1 MLHISIGQDRYLQKH
16 LEGWEREKLK
26 RILEKKKNNQYR
38 RNHSRLLF
46 LQDQDQASLINKLKD
61 YLTKEEIMLGIAESV
76 IGVAGKVLDKFVEDK
91 DLKTKLSHELK
102 SQIVSLDL
110 AQAQTNLEQAKHPS
124 IFVAGARP
132 AIMWI
137 CAFGLGW
144 QFVFQPVAVW
154 IIAVGGIDVVL
165 PIIETEGLLSLTLA
179 LLGLG
184 GMRSFEKSKGIQ
196 RNNMKK

>member
-1 MLHISIGQDRYLQKH
+1 
-16 LEGWEREKLK
+16 
-26 RILEKKKNNQYR
+26 
-38 RNHSRLLF
+38 
-46 LQDQDQASLINKLKD
+46 
-61 YLTKEEIMLGIAESV
+61 MLGIAESV

-102 SQIVSLDL
+102 TQLVSLDL
-110 AQAQTNLEQAKHPS
+110 AQAQTNLEQSKHSS

>member
-1 MLHISIGQDRYLQKH
+1 
-16 LEGWEREKLK
+16 
-26 RILEKKKNNQYR
+26 
-38 RNHSRLLF
+38 
-46 LQDQDQASLINKLKD
+46 
-61 YLTKEEIMLGIAESV
+61 MLGIAESV

-144 QFVFQPVAVW
+144 QFVFQPLAVW
-154 IIAVGGIDVVL
+154 VLAVSGADIVL
-165 PIIETEGLLSLTLA
+165 PVIETEGLLSLTLA

>member
-1 MLHISIGQDRYLQKH
+1 
-16 LEGWEREKLK
+16 
-26 RILEKKKNNQYR
+26 
-38 RNHSRLLF
+38 
-46 LQDQDQASLINKLKD
+46 
-61 YLTKEEIMLGIAESV
+61 MLGIAESV

-124 IFVAGARP
+124 IFIAGARP

-154 IIAVGGIDVVL
+154 IFSVMGSDLVL
-165 PIIETEGLLSLTLA
+165 PMIETEGLMPLTLS

-184 GMRSFEKSKGIQ
+184 SMRSFEKFKGIQ
-196 RNNMKK
+196 RNNMKKGS